1 MKSTDYVNLTNF
13 ENELDLCDT
22 LCTMAEIKKVSVVG
36 NSEFVEYAL
45 NLIVDEKYCRFVKI
59 DFDGNDKKNPYIML
73 LNNSDISI
81 LPFADSNN
89 DLFKLSDKIYIDIEA
104 VDSKLMSDCICDNRK
119 TELFTIGAD
128 IHVGDTNLEE
138 DNIGKENEKE
148 FTIELDLDTSEI
160 DKKLSAIENRIKN
173 IKDEC
178 SSIVADGTCCGEIS
192 EIDDKLN
199 SFTISRNNENGYESF
214 TYYSSNNELTYDKIS
229 SLLKNLFLNK

>member
-1 MKSTDYVNLTNF
+1 
-13 ENELDLCDT
+13 
-22 LCTMAEIKKVSVVG
+22 
-36 NSEFVEYAL
+36 
-45 NLIVDEKYCRFVKI
+45 
-59 DFDGNDKKNPYIML
+59 
-73 LNNSDISI
+73 
-81 LPFADSNN
+81 
-89 DLFKLSDKIYIDIEA
+89 
-104 VDSKLMSDCICDNRK
+104 
-119 TELFTIGAD
+119 
-128 IHVGDTNLEE
+128 
-138 DNIGKENEKE
+138 
-148 FTIELDLDTSEI
+148 LDLDTSEI